1 MAEVF
6 ISYSSVNKTAA
17 DEVCEALER
26 SEISCWIAPRNIGVG
41 SYASAIIKGIQ
52 DCKLMVLVFSSHS
65 NKSPQVERE
74 IERAVSK
81 GKTIYPLRIE
91 NVVPSPDL
99 ELFIS
104 SEQWMDAFE
113 GSLSDHL
120 DKFCENVKALLAG
133 LPVSDTTTTDEI
145 LAPAPRPSFSKIWT
159 VISLL
164 ALTLALGI
172 AATAIFTVQRGGVN
186 AIFVGGTLTLIL
198 LLALVAG
205 AFIPWRRPFLERL
218 IKRFN
223 WKLRA
228 PAKMWLALG
237 VLLVIVGLR
246 FLLPDA
252 VARYLVS
259 KGDRAVADKQFAA
272 AIGNY
277 EGAARVKPSHQSAQA
292 KLASAHFALA
302 IESDK
307 KHDYAPAIAHYQSC
321 IALDPANFSAHNNL
335 ARLLI
340 LQQRDYNGALR
351 RLDYLRERLAQL
363 PVGIEYYLFKNR
375 GWANLELHNY
385 GQAQA
390 DLEWAL
396 IKRDGAA
403 AHYLMGRVFED
414 AGQKAGAKREYSDFV
429 RIIQQSSEETEQV
442 EPEWIAHAQEQL
454 TKGG

>member
-6 ISYSSVNKTAA
+6 ISYSSVDKTAA

-26 SEISCWIAPRNIGVG
+26 SDISCWIAPRNIGVG
-41 SYASAIIKGIQ
+41 SYASAIIKGIT
-52 DCKLMVLVFSSHS
+52 DCQLMVLVFSSHS

-81 GKTIYPLRIE
+81 GKTIYPVRIE

-113 GSLSDHL
+113 PPLSDHL
-120 DKFCENVKALLAG
+120 DKFCDNVKALLAG
-133 LPVSDTTTTDEI
+133 LPPADVDIETET
-145 LAPAPRPSFSKIWT
+145 PAPTPAPLFSKIWLI
-159 VISLL
+159 ISLL
-164 ALTLALGI
+164 ALMFALVI
-172 AATAIFTVQRGGVN
+172 AASAIFTLQHGGVN
-186 AIFVGGTLTLIL
+186 AIFIIGTLTLLL
-198 LLALVAG
+198 LLALAVS
-205 AFIPWRRPFLERL
+205 AFVPRRHPWLEAL
-218 IKRFN
+218 IRRFN
-223 WKLRA
+223 WKLQA
-228 PAKMWLALG
+228 PAKMWLALA
-237 VLLVIVGLR
+237 VLLVVVGLR
-246 FLLPDA
+246 FLLPEV
-252 VARYLVS
+252 VARYLVA
-259 KGDRAVADKQFAA
+259 KGDRASSDQQFAT
-272 AIGNY
+272 AIHDY
-277 EGAARVKPSHQSAQA
+277 EGAVGVKPSHQAAQT

-302 IESDK
+302 LASDK
-307 KHDYAPAIAHYQSC
+307 AHDYGPAIAHYQSC
-321 IALDPANFSAHNNL
+321 ILLDPANFAAHNNL

-351 RLDYLRERLAQL
+351 RLDYLRQRLAQL
-363 PVGIEYYLFKNR
+363 PAGIEYFLFKNR

-414 AGQKAGAKREYSDFV
+414 LGQKANAKREYGSFV
-429 RIIQQSSEETEQV
+429 RVLQQSSEETEQA